1 MKSVLSNKIDGMKSL
16 LIVLLAVAFS
26 SCHITQRYT
35 FNRDFSGEVLHI
47 VDYSKSLQNSVG
59 VMNESSLFKEA
70 TLDSTELVEI
80 KKSIEAIA
88 GISGVLLSESNHKVE
103 LVCDFANLAALNNL
117 LRNDSTIQNNVDQ
130 FCSFKRKGKKVTVH
144 FDTEKLKKNN
154 ENPAPLGEVDDLYNA
169 ITYRFEFYFDQGVK
183 KAKGTEHNK
192 LEDGK
197 TLVVEQSLKQISR
210 PGFENDLVIKLR

>member
-1 MKSVLSNKIDGMKSL
+1 MKNLLVVL
-16 LIVLLAVAFS
+16 VAFALS
-26 SCHITQRYT
+26 SCHITQRYS

-59 VMNESSLFKEA
+59 TLDESSFFKEA
-70 TLDSTELVEI
+70 TLDSTEIVEI

-88 GISGVLLSESNHKVE
+88 GISGVLLTESNHKVE
-103 LVCDFANLAALNNL
+103 LVCDFADLNALNL
-117 LRNDSTIQNNVDQ
+117 LLKNDSTLQNNVDQ

-169 ITYRFEFYFDQGVK
+169 ITYRFEFYFEQGVK
-183 KAKGTEHNK
+183 KGKGTAHSK
-192 LEDGK
+192 SEDGK
-197 TLVVEQSLKQISR
+197 TLVVEQSLKQISN
-210 PGFENDLVIKLR
+210 PEFKNDLVIKLR